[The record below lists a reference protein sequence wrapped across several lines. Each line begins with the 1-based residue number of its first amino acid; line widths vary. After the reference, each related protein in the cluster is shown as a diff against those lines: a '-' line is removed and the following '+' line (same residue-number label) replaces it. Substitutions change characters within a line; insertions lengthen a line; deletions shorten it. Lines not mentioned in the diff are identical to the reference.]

1 MGLCFVV
8 GSVSYMIKLHIMKS
22 AMTKLTLLLLL
33 ANDLPPLGTLIVGRD
48 EECETL
54 KEIKG

>member
-1 MGLCFVV
+1 
-8 GSVSYMIKLHIMKS
+8 MKS

-33 ANDLPPLGTLIVGRD
+33 ANDLPPLSTLIVGRD

>member
-1 MGLCFVV
+1 MSLCFV
-8 GSVSYMIKLHIMKS
+8 VSYMIKLHIMKS